1 MDRMSAGGLFG
12 SGLFDAPDAAAVTPP
27 PLGRSL
33 TDGILS
39 GNRLASP
46 PSAAPDDFVS
56 SSIAPAQAPPDGF
69 EVEYIETILTPD
81 QALERLNAADKPEY
95 FLGPEGSSVA
105 LWGNVTRLG
114 NGGTVT
120 NGQVLTVTPQGNVL
134 TTVTGDRAV
143 SISESGRVRMIRLQ
157 RT

>member
-1 MDRMSAGGLFG
+1 MSENNNRDLRARPDL
-12 SGLFDAPDAAAVTPP
+12 SAPGF
-27 PLGRSL
+27 LRGFIRHCS
-33 TDGILS
+33 
-39 GNRLASP
+39 R
-46 PSAAPDDFVS
+46 
-56 SSIAPAQAPPDGF
+56 QAPPDGF
-69 EVEYIETILTPD
+69 EIEYIETILTPD

-95 FLGPEGSSVA
+95 FLGPEGRSVA

-143 SISESGRVRMIRLQ
+143 SIGESGRVRVIRLQ